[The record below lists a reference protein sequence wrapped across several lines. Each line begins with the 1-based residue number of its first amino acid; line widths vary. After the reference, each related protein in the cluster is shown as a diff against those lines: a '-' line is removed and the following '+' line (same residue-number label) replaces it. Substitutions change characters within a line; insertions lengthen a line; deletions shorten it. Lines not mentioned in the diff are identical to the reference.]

1 MTNDTPTH
9 SPFYARLPFFY
20 GWVVVAI
27 SFITL
32 GIGTNTRTTFSLL
45 FPPILAE
52 FGWDRGQTA
61 GAFSVGFVTA
71 TLYSPFLGMLMDRFG
86 PRLVIPFS
94 AIMMSIGM
102 ALATQISQP
111 WHLHLTLGV
120 LVGGGTLALSYMGHS
135 LFLPQWFVRRRG
147 LAIGIAYAG
156 VGVGSIILFPWVQS
170 LISHSGWRS
179 ACWAMSIVLLVGVLP
194 LNFFFQR
201 RRPEEIGLAPDGVS
215 TSNMAAH
222 ARANTDAIV
231 DHQWAATD
239 WTLPTA
245 MRTSRFWWIAGSSFT
260 SLYAWYAVQVHQTKY
275 LNDIGFPS
283 DVAAYALGMVG
294 LTGSVSQVTL
304 GHISDRIG
312 REWGWTISI
321 SGFALCYLLLLLM
334 QHHPTS
340 LLLYLMVASQG
351 LLGYGMAAVFGSVPI
366 ELFQGKHFAT
376 IASVL
381 SVSASFG
388 AAIGPWVTGILYDR
402 MGNYQLAFWI
412 CTGMSIASI
421 ICMWMAAPRKVRV
434 VAGQVA
440 RLQARRARHGQAET
454 ALD

>member
-1 MTNDTPTH
+1 MTNNPTPTH
-9 SPFYARLPFFY
+9 HSLLTRLPFFY
-20 GWVVVAI
+20 GWVVVAVA
-27 SFITL
+27 FITL
-32 GIGTNTRTTFSLL
+32 GVGTNTRTAFSLL

-61 GAFSVGFVTA
+61 AAFSVGFVTA

-94 AIMMSIGM
+94 AILMSIGM

-135 LFLPQWFVRRRG
+135 LFLPHWFVRRRG
-147 LAIGIAYAG
+147 LAIGVAYAG
-156 VGVGSIILFPWVQS
+156 VGVGSILMFPWVQH

-179 ACWAMSIVLLVGVLP
+179 ACWAMSAALLITILP
-194 LNFFFQR
+194 LNFFLQR
-201 RRPEEIGLAPDGVS
+201 RRPEDIGLAPDGVS
-215 TSNMAAH
+215 SAETSAR
-222 ARANTDAIV
+222 ARANAEAIV
-231 DHQWAATD
+231 DHTWVATD
-239 WTLPTA
+239 WTLAIA
-245 MRTSRFWWIAGSSFT
+245 MRTSRFWWLAGSSFT
-260 SLYAWYAVQVHQTKY
+260 SLYAWYAIQVHQTKY

-294 LTGSVSQVTL
+294 LTGSVSQIFL
-304 GHISDRIG
+304 GHVSDRIG

-321 SGFALCYLLLLLM
+321 SGFALCYLLLLFM
-334 QHHPTS
+334 QHHPTP

-376 IASVL
+376 IAGML
-381 SVSASFG
+381 SVAASLG
-388 AAIGPWVTGILYDR
+388 GAIGPWITGLLYDH
-402 MGNYQLAFWI
+402 MGNYELAFWI

-421 ICMWMAAPRKVRV
+421 MCMWMAAPRKVRV

-440 RLQARRARHGQAET
+440 RLQEKRRLQEQAGT
-454 ALD
+454 A